1 MTMWNNYSPNNIL
14 AGTPNV
20 MQYGQS
26 SQWGQYDFTTPKP
39 KQQLQFMNQQ
49 QGNPITNNFITQQA
63 QDPMSAYKTSWSDL
77 SGLGKWNMG
86 MNMVGS
92 GMNLFSSAMGIYDK
106 IDSWGRNRKLLD
118 ENLKMAQNNNK
129 LLNQTFETRAAEIAR
144 INQMREN
151 TAKQFNTTGISTR
164 G

>member
-14 AGTPNV
+14 AGTPGV
-20 MQYGQS
+20 MQYGQT
-26 SQWGQYDFTTPKP
+26 SQWGQYDFSTPKP
-39 KQQLQFMNQQ
+39 KQQLQFMQP

-63 QDPMSAYKTSWSDL
+63 QDPMAAYKTSWSDL
-77 SGLGKWNMG
+77 SGLGKLNMMG
-86 MNMVGS
+86 NMIGS
-92 GMNLFSSAMGIYDK
+92 GMNLFSSALGIYDK
-106 IDSWGRNRKLLD
+106 IDSWSRNRNLLN
-118 ENLKMAQNNNK
+118 ENLKMAQNNNR
-129 LLNQTFETRAAEIAR
+129 LLEQTFNTREAEIKR